1 MCAGARVSCF
11 TFTPLTPRTGTLL
24 TAGREHRSN
33 RMTAFDSTPEGGG
46 AVADELA
53 ADQRS
58 ISIAEF
64 FEKNKHMLGFD
75 SEARALVTA
84 VKEGV
89 DNALDAAEEAGH
101 LPDIYVEI
109 REVNGHYRLIIE
121 DNGPGIT
128 AEELPK
134 VFGKLLYGS
143 RFHKREQ
150 SLTPDQELLI
160 RHDETVDTVPI
171 GTLCNV
177 YLSQEGAA
185 TQQIP
190 DDIEVPSFNRE
201 TQETSWQPVT
211 HAIRHETAGE
221 TYEITTEKGRS
232 VEVTGN
238 HSLFSLGADGNISE
252 VDAGQLE
259 PGDSVLAPKQIPQ
272 TDRTV
277 EEINLLEYISQ
288 DQLDGR
294 RVYVYG
300 FDEETLAEIRS
311 GETIRKKPNPD
322 SSRKRYY
329 YRYEGADILRDSLEQ
344 NYIEKGY
351 LPAETVLELGWEQ
364 KAADCTFK
372 TYRVGGE
379 ETTMPVTVPVDE
391 SFVKLLGYYISEGH
405 VGDRQ
410 VGFTFGS
417 HESTL
422 IESTETAVATL
433 TGSSTTVERER
444 NSTRV
449 KAFGSPLAMFL
460 ETTCGSEAAEKR
472 IPAFVFDLDPALQK
486 RFIAALYEGDGSDSH
501 PGNELSHTT
510 TSETLARQLSVLWN
524 MQGVLASVEEGKNSG
539 YAAEPSTRY
548 RTKVYG
554 EDASL
559 LDVFETSERTGEQQ
573 YKRIPVSVLD
583 PVRVDESPNET
594 VPDTIPGL
602 LVAAGIGS
610 NFDYAEKY
618 RQIIEDA
625 IAGEAVDAPRF
636 AHNLEQWGLLKDGKA
651 TDRLR
656 ELWEAVNAVHGFTE
670 GDMSLLKVK
679 SVEQTDPPEYVYDI
693 SVPGATGEDENFVV
707 ANDGALSVK
716 NSRGQQGIG
725 ISAAVLY
732 SQLTSGKPAKVTSRT
747 SSQAE
752 ARYFE
757 LVIDTDDNEPEIRTE
772 STTTWDRSHGTRIEL
787 DMEAN
792 MRARSQLHDYIR
804 HTAVVNPHA
813 RIELREPEAHIK
825 SERAEGATLPAETEE
840 IRPHPH
846 GVEIG
851 TLLKMLASTD
861 SRTVRGFLQTA
872 FTRVGQKT
880 ADSII
885 AAFRD
890 REFGREF
897 RWHPPQ
903 DHEDV
908 NLARAIAGAIS
919 NKGQDLERRFADELT
934 TAIDDAKPVSYG
946 ELETIVEQVADEM
959 AAESGRAF
967 GDTVRTKVQEAAWT
981 ALTNDRRGALYR
993 AIDEVTTT
1001 RKDDAAIDALA
1012 ERLATAIADV
1022 DRDRFTA
1029 AELRSAI
1036 DRAADLT
1043 EEMDEE
1049 TFGETARE
1057 NIHEKLWDG
1066 MAGVEAE
1073 LPSPAAI
1080 ADDRDVASNLLDG
1093 MAAVDVMAPPSDCLS
1108 PITADQIEAG
1118 LRSEF
1123 DADFYTAATRDA
1135 GVHGGD
1141 PFIAEAGIAYG
1152 GDIDGSGTA
1161 ELLRFANRV
1170 PLVYQR
1176 GACATTDVIKG
1187 INWRNYGLD
1196 QPGGSGI
1203 PQGPVVIMVHVASTN
1218 VPFTSESK
1226 DALANVEEIEDELEL
1241 AIREAAR
1248 DLKTHLNRRKTMR
1261 KRQQKQNVIADILP
1275 TMAEKVSTITERD
1288 PVNVG
1293 DSLARIMNNV
1303 LVEREREGDVV
1314 RLQVENN
1321 DSTNAEL
1328 EITEIVTTEP
1338 REVSDGSVVEMDG
1351 EYFLTWNPVVES
1363 GGEATL
1369 KYEIDAETDFDIQVE
1384 GVEETKLTVNT

>member
-1 MCAGARVSCF
+1 M
-11 TFTPLTPRTGTLL
+11 
-24 TAGREHRSN
+24 
-33 RMTAFDSTPEGGG
+33 
-46 AVADELA
+46 
-53 ADQRS
+53 
-58 ISIAEF
+58 
-64 FEKNKHMLGFD
+64 
-75 SEARALVTA
+75 
-84 VKEGV
+84 
-89 DNALDAAEEAGH
+89 
-101 LPDIYVEI
+101 
-109 REVNGHYRLIIE
+109 
-121 DNGPGIT
+121 
-128 AEELPK
+128 
-134 VFGKLLYGS
+134 
-143 RFHKREQ
+143 
-150 SLTPDQELLI
+150 TPDQELQI
-160 RHDETVDTVPI
+160 RHDETVETVPI
-171 GTLCNV
+171 GTLCDA
-177 YLSQEGAA
+177 YLPQEGAA
-185 TQQIP
+185 TQPIP
-190 DDIEVPSFNRE
+190 DDIEVPSFNRK
-201 TQETSWQPVT
+201 TQETTWQPVT
-211 HAIRHETAGE
+211 HAIRHETAAE

-238 HSLFSLGADGNISE
+238 HSLFSLGADGEISE
-252 VDAGQLE
+252 VEAGQLE
-259 PGDSVLAPKQIPQ
+259 PGDYVLAPKQIPQ

-277 EEINLLEYISQ
+277 EEINLLEHIDR

-329 YRYEGADILRDSLEQ
+329 YRYEGVDILRDSLEQ

-351 LPAETVLELGWEQ
+351 LPAETVLELGWER

-379 ETTMPVTVPVDE
+379 ETTMSVTVPVDD

-405 VGDRQ
+405 TGDRQ

-460 ETTCGSEAAEKR
+460 EATCGTQAAEKQ
-472 IPAFVFDLDPALQK
+472 IPTFVFDLDPALQK

-501 PGNELSHTT
+501 PSNELSHTT

-539 YAAEPSTRY
+539 YTAEPSMRY

-559 LDVFETSERTGEQQ
+559 LDVFETSDRTGQQQ

-583 PVRVDESPNET
+583 PVRVDESPIKT

-610 NFDYAEKY
+610 NFDYAEQY
-618 RQIIEDA
+618 QSVIEEA
-625 IAGEAVDAPRF
+625 IAGERVEAPRF
-636 AHNLEQWGLLKDGKA
+636 AHNLEQWGLLEDGRA

-656 ELWEAVNAVHGFTE
+656 ELWEAVNAVHGFTK
-670 GDMSLLKVK
+670 GDLSLLKVK

-693 SVPGATGEDENFVV
+693 SVPGATGADENFVV

-732 SQLTSGKPAKVTSRT
+732 AQLTSGKPAKITSRT
-747 SSQAE
+747 EGQDE

-757 LVIDTDDNEPEIRTE
+757 LVIDTDDNEPEIRKE

-787 DMEAN
+787 NMEAN
-792 MRARSQLHDYIR
+792 MRARSQLHDYIK

-813 RIELREPEAHIK
+813 RIELVEPDGHIK

-880 ADSII
+880 ADDII
-885 AAFRD
+885 AAFGD
-890 REFGREF
+890 REFGRQF

-908 NLARAIAGAIS
+908 NLARVVVEAVT
-919 NKGQDLERRFADELT
+919 NKGRDLERRFGDTLAERVRAAAPVSYEELRDLVDDVADEL
-934 TAIDDAKPVSYG
+934 A
-946 ELETIVEQVADEM
+946 E
-959 AAESGRAF
+959 ESGRTF
-967 GDTVRTKVQEAAWT
+967 GSTVRAKVQDGAWD
-981 ALTNDRRGALYR
+981 AITNDRRGHLYR
-993 AIDEVTTT
+993 TVDAVTTT

-1012 ERLATAIADV
+1012 QRLAERIADV
-1022 DRDRFTA
+1022 ERDQFTRK
-1029 AELRSAI
+1029 ELIKAV

-1043 EEMDEE
+1043 EEMDDE
-1049 TFGETARE
+1049 TFGETARK
-1057 NIHEKLWDG
+1057 NIVEALWDG
-1066 MAGVEAE
+1066 MARVEGT
-1073 LPSPAAI
+1073 LPKPTDL
-1080 ADDRDVASNLLDG
+1080 ADDRDGASNLLDG
-1093 MAAVDVMAPPSDCLS
+1093 MASVDVMAPPSNCLS
-1108 PITADQIEAG
+1108 PITAEQIEAG

-1123 DADFYTAATRDA
+1123 DAEFYTAATRDA
-1135 GVHGGD
+1135 DVHSGD

-1152 GDIDGSGTA
+1152 GDLEEGSA
-1161 ELLRFANRV
+1161 ADLMRFANRV

-1176 GACATTDVIKG
+1176 GACAMTDVVKG

-1203 PQGPVVIMVHVASTN
+1203 PQGPVVIMIHVASTN

-1226 DALANVEEIEDELEL
+1226 DALANVPEIEDELEL
-1241 AIREAAR
+1241 ALREAAR
-1248 DLKTHLNRRKTMR
+1248 DLKSHLNRRETMR
-1261 KRQQKQNVIADILP
+1261 KRRQKQNVIADILP
-1275 TMAEKVSTITERD
+1275 TMAEKVSSITERE
-1288 PVNVG
+1288 PVDVS

-1303 LVEREREGDVV
+1303 LVEREREDGTV
-1314 RLQVENN
+1314 RLQVENHG
-1321 DSTNAEL
+1321 STNADL
-1328 EITEIVTTEP
+1328 EITEILSEEP
-1338 REVSDGSVVEMDG
+1338 TDLSDGSVVEMDG
-1351 EYFLTWNPVVES
+1351 EYFLTWKPVVA
-1363 GGEATL
+1363 GGDEATL
-1369 KYEIDAETDFDIQVE
+1369 EYEVSGDAAFDLQVS
-1384 GVEETKLTVNT
+1384 GIEETKLTVEQ